1 MSEKVQCCSHEEPQ
15 PSHQHKEHGH
25 AHGHKHDHH
34 HDHGG
39 HDHHAHG
46 HGHDHATHAHQ
57 AAPVKTAPIPGT
69 EQLMLNIVNMDCPTE
84 EALIRQCLT
93 PLPGVAALDFDLLN
107 RVLTVHHTLQD
118 TSGIQTKL
126 ASIGM
131 QGVPVA
137 TDGGA
142 AQAVAQAA
150 ATRKKWLVL
159 GFAGVMAVSAE
170 VTAFITGQET
180 SLAVAA
186 VSLIAILAG
195 GIPTLKKAWIALRHL
210 TLNIHLLMAVAV
222 IGAAAIGQWPEAAV
236 VIWLFGI
243 AEMIEAASLDR
254 ARNAI
259 AGLAAHA
266 PDTALLQQPDG
277 NWQDTATAQIT
288 VGQLMR
294 VRPGERI
301 ALDGIVE
308 SGQSAVD
315 QAPITGESMP
325 VNKTAGDKVYAGTLN
340 QAGLLEIRVSS
351 LKNETTLA
359 RIARSVQQAQSQRAP
374 TQRFVDKFAAIYTPV
389 VFAIALLV
397 AVLPPLLGSA
407 GWHASIYQ
415 ALVLLVIACPCAL
428 VISTPVTIVC
438 GLALAAR
445 RGILVKGGLYLEQ
458 GRQLTTIALD
468 KTGTLTQGKPA
479 LTDIVPLASVSEN
492 EVLRI
497 AASLDALSQH
507 PVAHA
512 IVTAHAGNEGKEA
525 LYAVNDFQSLSGR
538 GVRGNVAGKL
548 YHLGNQRM
556 LDELGLNLSGEQKH
570 RLQQELGR
578 LEAKARTAVL
588 LCDDSG
594 VLAVLAVAD
603 SLRDTSREA
612 VAHMQAMGMRLVMLS
627 GDNRQTAL
635 AIGSELG
642 ITDVRAGLMPEDKLA
657 AVNELSGGSV
667 TGMVG
672 DGVNDAP
679 ALARANIGFAMGAAS
694 TDTALETADVALM
707 QDDLRKLPEF
717 IHISRRTAAILW
729 QNISLAL
736 GIKAVFFIL
745 TLTGHSSLWMAVFAD
760 TGTSLLVVLNSLR
773 MLQHKKIPGLSS

>member
-1 MSEKVQCCSHEEPQ
+1 MSEKVQCCGHEKHQQSPKHHTHDHGHDHSHAHGH
-15 PSHQHKEHGH
+15 SHDHSHGH
-25 AHGHKHDHH
+25 AHPP
-34 HDHGG
+34 
-39 HDHHAHG
+39 
-46 HGHDHATHAHQ
+46 AT
-57 AAPVKTAPIPGT
+57 PVKTAPLPGT

-107 RVLTVHHTLQD
+107 RVLTVHHSLQD

-131 QGVPVA
+131 QGVPVVA
-137 TDGGA
+137 DDGAQAA
-142 AQAVAQAA
+142 AQALEQAA
-150 ATRKKWLVL
+150 ATRRKWLVL

-170 VTAFITGQET
+170 VTAYMTGNET

-186 VSLIAILAG
+186 LALVAILAG
-195 GIPTLKKAWIALRHL
+195 GIPTLKKAWIALRHF

-236 VIWLFGI
+236 VIWLFGL

-266 PDTALLQQPDG
+266 PDTALLKQADG
-277 NWQDTATAQIT
+277 SWVETATAQIA

-301 ALDGIVE
+301 ALDGVVE
-308 SGQSAVD
+308 SGQSSVN

-325 VNKTAGDKVYAGTLN
+325 VAKAAGDKVYAGTLN
-340 QAGLLEIRVSS
+340 QAGMLEMRVSS

-374 TQRFVDKFAAIYTPV
+374 TQRFVDKFAAVYTPV
-389 VFAIALLV
+389 VFVIALLV
-397 AVLPPLLGSA
+397 AVLPPLMGSA
-407 GWHASIYQ
+407 QWHASIYQ

-458 GRQLTTIALD
+458 GRQLATIALD

-479 LTDIVPLASVSEN
+479 LTGIVPLANMTEN

-497 AASLDALSQH
+497 AASLDSLSQH

-512 IVTAHAGNEGKEA
+512 IVMAHASQNNGENRPDD
-525 LYAVNDFQSLSGR
+525 VSDFLSLSGR
-538 GVRGNVAGKL
+538 GVRGTIAGKQ
-548 YHLGNQRM
+548 YHLGNLRM
-556 LDELGLNLSGEQKH
+556 FNELGIILSTAEKD
-570 RLQQELGR
+570 R
-578 LEAKARTAVL
+578 LEQEMGKLEAQAGTVVL
-588 LCDDSG
+588 LCDESS
-594 VLAVLAVAD
+594 VLALLAVAD
-603 SLRDTSREA
+603 SLRDTSRAA
-612 VAHMQAMGMRLVMLS
+612 VAQMQALGIRLVMLS

-635 AIGSELG
+635 AIGSQLG
-642 ITDVRAGLMPEDKLA
+642 IADVRAELMPDDKLA
-657 AVNELSGGSV
+657 AIHELSGSAV

-679 ALARANIGFAMGAAS
+679 ALARANIGFAMGAAG

-745 TLTGHSSLWMAVFAD
+745 TLSGHSSLWMAVFAD

-773 MLQHKKIPGLSS
+773 MLQHKKIPGLA